1 MSNSL
6 AIATVTE
13 VLRQVVHTA
22 AEHAL
27 SKTVVSHTG
36 RPEEPGALAGPS
48 VYLYLYQVTVNGALR
63 NSDLPTRSSDGRLQQ
78 KPQVALD
85 LHYLIVFYGD
95 DAELEAQRMLGAVMS
110 SLHAHS
116 VLGKVRIQD
125 ALNALTLL
133 GKSYLDGSDLA
144 EAVEQV
150 KLTPVSLSLEE
161 NSKLWS
167 VLLQTRHAL
176 SVAYQASV
184 VLIESEDTPQQA
196 LPVSE
201 RGVTGIPFNQPL
213 IEQIRVLNDKDEV
226 LPIHQAIDAGA
237 TLLIKGKRLQGR
249 ITRVFIDDKEMTGAS
264 IADSEIRLKLPD
276 ATGSTDPTD
285 STDPDISP
293 LRAGIKSLQ
302 VVHSIMLNEP
312 PVEHDFSSSNVFPF
326 SLRSKIEASMK
337 GTNIQLKFT
346 PKVGKAQRVFLILNE
361 LNNLKPKS
369 YRLNAPKD
377 NGVTGSV
384 TETDV
389 IDFLAAG
396 IVGSGTYLV
405 RVQVD
410 GAESMLQKADDG
422 KYDQPRVTVP

>member
-13 VLRQVVHTA
+13 VLCQVVHTA

-27 SKTVVSHTG
+27 SKTVVAHTG
-36 RPEEPGALAGPS
+36 RPEEPGALADPS

-95 DAELEAQRMLGAVMS
+95 DTELEAQRMLGAVMS
-110 SLHAHS
+110 SLHAQP
-116 VLGKVRIQD
+116 VLGKVQIQN
-125 ALNALTLL
+125 ALDALTLL
-133 GKSYLDGSDLA
+133 GKTYLDGSDLA

-213 IEQIRVLNDKDEV
+213 IEQIRVLNDEDEV
-226 LPIHQAIDAGA
+226 LPIHQPIEAGA

-264 IADSEIRLKLPD
+264 IADSEIRLKLPN
-276 ATGSTDPTD
+276 ANAS
-285 STDPDISP
+285 S

-326 SLRSKIEASMK
+326 ALRPTIATVIMQ
-337 GTNIQLKFT
+337 GAAIQIQFIT
-346 PKVGKAQRVFLILNE
+346 RVGKSQRVFLILNE
-361 LNNLKPKS
+361 LNNPKPKS

-377 NGVTGSV
+377 NGVTDPV

-389 IDFLAAG
+389 IDFPAAG

-410 GAESMLQKADDG
+410 GAESMLQKAGDG

>member
-6 AIATVTE
+6 AIATVTA
-13 VLRQVVHTA
+13 VLGQVVHTA

-63 NSDLPTRSSDGRLQQ
+63 NSDLPTRSSDSRLQQ

-95 DAELEAQRMLGAVMS
+95 DTELEAQRMLGAVMS
-110 SLHAHS
+110 SLHAQP
-116 VLGKVRIQD
+116 VLSKVQIQD
-125 ALNALTLL
+125 ALL
-133 GKSYLDGSDLA
+133 GKNYLDGSDLA

-201 RGVTGIPFNQPL
+201 RGVTGIPFNQPV
-213 IEQIRVLNDKDEV
+213 IEQIRVLNNKGEV
-226 LPIHQAIDAGA
+226 LPIHQAIESGA
-237 TLLIKGKRLQGR
+237 ILLIKGNRLQGQV
-249 ITRVFIDDKEMTGAS
+249 TRVFIDDEEIAS
-264 IADSEIRLKLPD
+264 TLITDSEIRLELPD
-276 ATGSTDPTD
+276 
-285 STDPDISP
+285 PDASP

-302 VVHSIMLNEP
+302 IVHSIMLNEP
-312 PVEHDFSSSNVFPF
+312 PTEHDFSSSNVFPF
-326 SLRSKIEASMK
+326 ALRPTIATVAMQ
-337 GTNIQLKFT
+337 GAAIHIQFIT
-346 PKVGKAQRVFLILNE
+346 RVGKSQRVFLILNE
-361 LNNLKPKS
+361 LNNPEPKS
-369 YRLNAPKD
+369 YRLNAPKN
-377 NGVTGSV
+377 NGVTDPV

-389 IDFLAAG
+389 IDFPIVG
-396 IVGSGTYLV
+396 IVGSGIYLV

-422 KYDQPRVTVP
+422 KYNQPQVTVP

>member
-6 AIATVTE
+6 AIATVTA
-13 VLRQVVHTA
+13 VLGQVVHAA
-22 AEHAL
+22 AENTL
-27 SKTVVSHTG
+27 GKTVVPHTG
-36 RPEEPGALAGPS
+36 RPEEPGALADPS

-63 NSDLPTRSSDGRLQQ
+63 NNDLPTRSGEGGLQQ

-85 LHYLIVFYGD
+85 LHYLIVFYGND
-95 DAELEAQRMLGAVMS
+95 TELEAQRMLGAVMS
-110 SLHAHS
+110 SLHAQP
-116 VLGKVRIQD
+116 VLKRVQIQD
-125 ALNALTLL
+125 ELL

-201 RGVTGIPFNQPL
+201 RGVTGIPFNQPV
-213 IEQIRVLNDKDEV
+213 IEQIRVLDDKGEV
-226 LPIHQAIDAGA
+226 LPIHQAIESGV

-249 ITRVFIDDKEMTGAS
+249 ITRVFIDDEEMTGAS
-264 IADSEIRLKLPD
+264 ITDSEIRLKLP
-276 ATGSTDPTD
+276 
-285 STDPDISP
+285 DPDISP

-302 VVHSIMLNEP
+302 VVHSIALGEP
-312 PVEHDFSSSNVFPF
+312 PVEHSFSGSNIFPF
-326 SLRSKIEASMK
+326 PLRPTIATVAMQ
-337 GTNIQLKFT
+337 GPAIRIRFI
-346 PKVGKAQRVFLILNE
+346 PRIGKSQRVFLIMNE
-361 LNNLKPKS
+361 LNNPKPKS

-377 NGVTGSV
+377 NGVTDPV
-384 TETDV
+384 TETDT
-389 IDFLAAG
+389 IDFPIAG
-396 IVGSGTYLV
+396 IVDSGAYLV

-410 GAESMLQKADDG
+410 GAESVLQKADDG
-422 KYDQPRVTVP
+422 KYNQPQVAVP

>member
-13 VLRQVVHTA
+13 VLCQVVHTA

-27 SKTVVSHTG
+27 SKTVVAHTG
-36 RPEEPGALAGPS
+36 RPEEPGALADPS

-63 NSDLPTRSSDGRLQQ
+63 NSDLPTRSNDGRLQQ

-95 DAELEAQRMLGAVMS
+95 DTELEVQRMLGAVMS
-110 SLHAHS
+110 SLHAQP
-116 VLGKVRIQD
+116 VLGKVQIQN
-125 ALNALTLL
+125 ALDALTLL
-133 GKSYLDGSDLA
+133 GKTYLDGSDLA
-144 EAVEQV
+144 EAIEQV

-226 LPIHQAIDAGA
+226 LPIHQAIEAGA
-237 TLLIKGKRLQGR
+237 ALLIKGKRLQGR

-276 ATGSTDPTD
+276 PTDPGT
-285 STDPDISP
+285 SP

-326 SLRSKIEASMK
+326 TLRPTIATVAMQ
-337 GTNIQLKFT
+337 GAAIQIQFI
-346 PKVGKAQRVFLILNE
+346 PRVGKSQRVFLILNE
-361 LNNLKPKS
+361 LNNPKPKS

-377 NGVTGSV
+377 NGVTDPV

-389 IDFLAAG
+389 IDFPIAG

-422 KYDQPRVTVP
+422 KYNQPQVTVP